1 MKNPLKFRVVERQP
15 IHDFRDAVC
24 GWKVWDIRYY
34 ATEAMAHRAAHDLHG
49 LEYENGGDGYYEV
62 ETLEG
67 KRVYPAALPTILDTD
82 EVIPF

>member
-1 MKNPLKFRVVERQP
+1 
-15 IHDFRDAVC
+15 
-24 GWKVWDIRYY
+24 
-34 ATEAMAHRAAHDLHG
+34 MAHRAAHDLHG
-49 LEYENGGDGYYEV
+49 LDYENGGDGYYEV